1 MTLCLAAA
9 NETKE
14 GKMPDTPWEIYV
26 LEYARSKGQP
36 WVDLI
41 SGMYDD
47 GRVDLPFSFVLA
59 RRGDRNVLIDTGFMQ
74 DEDSNGFSRKFGIP
88 TWISPVR
95 LLGELGIAAEAVTD
109 VILTHAHFDH
119 MGSIAEFP
127 NAHIFIQKSELLS
140 WYEAIA
146 LPKRFSHLTAII
158 DPDNLRAALEASIQH
173 RVTLVD
179 GDRNDVLP
187 GIHVRLGSG
196 HTIGQQFVL
205 VDTAVGRRVISGD
218 CVYSRRQLTGHNND
232 GVYVPLNNAT
242 GSVWEQIK
250 TIDKMNDELGGD
262 LTKLIIL
269 HDVER
274 WKGLPVVK
282 EVDGFRIVRA
292 A

>member
-1 MTLCLAAA
+1 
-9 NETKE
+9 
-14 GKMPDTPWEIYV
+14 MPETPWEIYV

-74 DEDSNGFSRKFGIP
+74 DEHSSGFSRKFGIP

-95 LLGELGIAAEAVTD
+95 LLGELGIAAAAITD

-127 NAHIFIQKSELLS
+127 NAHIFIQKTELLS

-146 LPKRFSHLTAII
+146 LPRRYSHLTAIV
-158 DPDNLRAALEASIQH
+158 DPDNLKTALEASIQH

-232 GVYVPLNNAT
+232 GVFVPLNNAI

-262 LTKLIIL
+262 LTRLIVL
-269 HDVER
+269 HDAER
-274 WKGLPVVK
+274 WQGLPVVK